1 MEKKKPTVLPG
12 LVNID
17 TKPKVLAGIKKAAD
31 DFTGSALPIMK
42 YFGNVKPSRNERIIK
57 PDMTSSGKITKQ
69 DLPIIREVL
78 QPGFSGNFRTNYTPP
93 STFDADAVAYFTA
106 AGITDTTEKD
116 AVNQLVLD
124 LKGTGSTTNN
134 TDVWAEMLALYPV
147 SPTSLAA
154 AAFNLKN
161 PATYQIDWYNSP
173 SHSSAGIA
181 FNGTTQYGDCNFIPS
196 TALASANDASVGGSV
211 NSVAAGTNYIM
222 GSNVTTSQ
230 RFLLYH
236 LTSTINAQLF
246 STGNGIV
253 NGSYA
258 ARDGVFISSRRSS
271 TDLEI
276 YGAGTSLATQTG
288 THTGTLPNIPV
299 FLSAYNNAGTP
310 LGFSQQTIDFAF
322 LGKGL
327 TDNQVTD
334 IYNAITNY
342 NTALSR

>member
-1 MEKKKPTVLPG
+1 MSIG
-12 LVNID
+12 L
-17 TKPKVLAGIKKAAD
+17 GI
-31 DFTGSALPIMK
+31 
-42 YFGNVKPSRNERIIK
+42 GNSI
-57 PDMTSSGKITKQ
+57 SGK
-69 DLPIIREVL
+69 VS
-78 QPGFSGNFRTNYTPP
+78 GFGGGGGIDP
-93 STFDADAVAYFTA
+93 DAAAYIAA
-106 AGITDTTEKD
+106 AGITDAAEQA

-173 SHSSAGIA
+173 SHSSAGVA

-196 TALASANDASVGGSV
+196 TALASANDACAGGSV
-211 NSVAAGTNYIM
+211 NSVAAGTTYIM

-230 RFLLYH
+230 RFLFYH

-253 NGSYA
+253 SGSYT
-258 ARDGVFISSRRSS
+258 ARGGVFISSRRSS

-276 YGAGTSLATQTG
+276 YEAGASLATQTG
-288 THTGTLPNIPV
+288 THTGTLPNISV

-334 IYNAITNY
+334 IYDAITNY